1 MDSTSWTERTLAVI
15 LLVPSGSTCAL
26 GWRYALVR
34 SEGQG
39 KPWAKWVILLCLLLV
54 VIAGTLWFLRR
65 PTLIS
70 VVHPQR
76 VSLTETIAS
85 SARVG
90 GIQESA
96 IGSQFTGTVEQL
108 FVKLGDR
115 VQAGQLLATLRNNV
129 TQQQKAQAAT
139 AVVTARAR
147 LAQVSRAPLRS
158 EMDEATHQV
167 TEAKA
172 QVAQINADLTLA
184 TTQLER
190 NQQLFQSGL
199 IPKSEFDTVQSNQK
213 SLQSRLRAAKATVKV
228 REAKLETLNN
238 TPLDEDVM
246 VAKAQLSEAEQA
258 LRVAEQQSK
267 EAKVAAPF
275 AGVITAINAEQ
286 GQTVTS
292 SGVVNLVSDSLE
304 IRVDLDENNL
314 ADLEVGQSA
323 ILSSSAFG
331 NNTFQGRLTDIG
343 AAVDEAR
350 GIVTV
355 KITPDDPPAWLRP
368 GQTVNVNLLTNEKVD
383 RLIVPST
390 AVVRQGSRSVVMV
403 VQDGHAAERTVL
415 TRPAVQQGIP
425 ISGGITETDQVIVDS
440 SGIAVGDA
448 VRIRR

>member
-1 MDSTSWTERTLAVI
+1 M
-15 LLVPSGSTCAL
+15 
-26 GWRYALVR
+26 VR
-34 SEGQG
+34 SQNQG
-39 KPWAKWVILLCLLLV
+39 KPLTKWVMLGCLLV
-54 VIAGTLWFLRR
+54 VIIAGVLWFLRR
-65 PTLIS
+65 PTLVS
-70 VVHPQR
+70 VVHPER

-96 IGSQFTGTVEQL
+96 IGAQFTGTVEHL

-115 VQAGQLLATLRNNV
+115 VQAGQPIATLRNNV

-147 LAQVSRAPLRS
+147 LAQVSRPPLRS

-172 QVAQINADLTLA
+172 QVAQVNADLTLA

-238 TPLDEDVM
+238 TPLPEDVM
-246 VAKAQLSEAEQA
+246 VAQAQLSEAEQA

-267 EAKVAAPF
+267 EATVTAPF
-275 AGVITAINAEQ
+275 AGVVTAINAEQ
-286 GQTVTS
+286 GQTVGA

-314 ADLEVGQSA
+314 ADLELGQSA

-331 NNTFQGRLTDIG
+331 DQTFQGRLTDIG

-355 KITPDDPPAWLRP
+355 RITPDDPPAWLRP
-368 GQTVNVNLLTNEKVD
+368 GQTVNVNLLTNEKID

-390 AVVRQGSRSVVMV
+390 AVLRQGSRSVVMV
-403 VQDGHAAERTVL
+403 VQNGHAAERTVL

-425 ISGGITETDQVIVDS
+425 TAGGATETDEVIINP
-440 SGIAVGDA
+440 SGVSTGQA
-448 VRIRR
+448 VRVRR

>member
-1 MDSTSWTERTLAVI
+1 VLEVFSLALSENQAKPWMKWLI
-15 LLVPSGSTCAL
+15 LGCLLV
-26 GWRYALVR
+26 
-34 SEGQG
+34 
-39 KPWAKWVILLCLLLV
+39 IV
-54 VIAGTLWFLRR
+54 VSAVLWFLRR
-65 PTLIS
+65 PPLVS
-70 VVHPQR
+70 VVLPER

-90 GIQESA
+90 GVQESA
-96 IGSQFTGTVEQL
+96 IGAQFTGTVEHL

-115 VQAGQLLATLRNNV
+115 VQADQPIATLRNNV

-139 AVVTARAR
+139 AVATARAR
-147 LAQVSRAPLRS
+147 LAQVSKAPLSS
-158 EMDEATHQV
+158 ELDEAVHQI

-172 QVAQINADLTLA
+172 QVAQVTADLTLA
-184 TTQLER
+184 TTQFER
-190 NQQLFQSGL
+190 NQQLFRNGL
-199 IPKSEFDTVQSNQK
+199 IARSEFDTAQSNQA

-238 TPLDEDVM
+238 TPLPEDVQ
-246 VAKAQLSEAEQA
+246 VAQAQLAEAEQA

-267 EAKVAAPF
+267 EATVSAPF

-286 GQTVTS
+286 GQTVGAN
-292 SGVVNLVSDSLE
+292 GVVNLVSDSLE

-314 ADLEVGQSA
+314 ADLELGQSA

-331 NNTFQGRLTDIG
+331 DSTFQGHLTDIG

-355 KITPDDPPAWLRP
+355 RITPDDPPAWLRP
-368 GQTVNVNLLTNEKVD
+368 GQTVNVNLLTNEKID

-390 AVVRQGSRSVVMV
+390 AVLRQGSRSVVMAVQNGHV
-403 VQDGHAAERTVL
+403 VERTVL

-425 ISGGITETDQVIVDS
+425 ISGGVIETDEVIVNP
-440 SGIAVGDA
+440 SGIAAGQA
-448 VRIRR
+448 VRVRR